1 MVDEPETVITNPRWN
16 VSGQAGCC
24 GIGTVFRLGARDWT
38 LSQRD
43 AAKAAWYEMTNP
55 KAIGSDLNNWT
66 ERTLKQILHATNG
79 RPNGS
84 PYASRRISG
93 DGAGSPNWPG
103 AAIPANLAFSA
114 VIEAMLS
121 LRFAIYILSDNMTTQ
136 GDVHTGSFS
145 TKNFVRWLILNE
157 VGQFQAT
164 GPIESLRTRRDIQGW
179 LFTPNWKQ
187 MERLCGTGR
196 SAILTYF
203 KELNND
209 KRIKSPEQDRIR
221 ARAADQATLVTGF
234 TNPVNWGDTS

>member
-1 MVDEPETVITNPRWN
+1 MVDGPDTVITNPRWT
-16 VSGQAGCC
+16 VSGQVGCC
-24 GIGTVFRLGARDWT
+24 GIGTVFRLAARDWT
-38 LSQRD
+38 QCQRD
-43 AAKAAWYEMTNP
+43 AATKAWYTLTAP
-55 KAIGSDLNNWT
+55 KAIGSDLNNWPD
-66 ERTLKQILHATNG
+66 RSLKQILDAVST
-79 RPNGS
+79 RPTGAPFS
-84 PYASRRISG
+84 SRRNA
-93 DGAGSPNWPG
+93 AGGNLPNWPG
-103 AAIPANLAFSA
+103 AAISAELAFSA
-114 VIEAMLS
+114 VVEAMLA
-121 LRFAIYILSDNMTTQ
+121 LRFSIYILSDNMTTQ

-234 TNPVNWGDTS
+234 TNTVNWEDTS